1 MGKRIKLIYILS
13 LFSALMAISVQ
24 AYWLYNQYR
33 YEVERY
39 ADEIAADVL
48 RVGDEEFAERRKM
61 AIGDDTSYIIDRSS
75 RTQSGTSTIRNVQTQ
90 LCFDFKTDVLVD
102 SIIGGQLNM
111 TKLNLSFDATLP
123 EDSIIHGVER
133 NVVNYYIP
141 FQVERLDSLL
151 RARLSQYDFQIA
163 FLPEGDTYSFI
174 GSKDP
179 VEVLIPLI
187 SNEMSFTVNAF
198 ALTVA
203 SKATSIHTVCVK
215 NFFMIL

>member
-141 FQVERLDSLL
+141 FQVNVCRQFAESLF
-151 RARLSQYDFQIA
+151 A
-163 FLPEGDTYSFI
+163 EGDTLSYSWKI
-174 GSKDP
+174 LP
-179 VEVLIPLI
+179 EHLLP
-187 SNEMSFTVNAF
+187 
-198 ALTVA
+198 ALLA
-203 SKATSIHTVCVK
+203 KCNYRYARWSGKG
-215 NFFMIL
+215 

>member
-90 LCFDFKTDVLVD
+90 LCFDFKTDVLFSD
-102 SIIGGQLNM
+102 SAAFIHSKKPFDFSCSQIYPQKD
-111 TKLNLSFDATLP
+111 KLST
-123 EDSIIHGVER
+123 
-133 NVVNYYIP
+133 
-141 FQVERLDSLL
+141 
-151 RARLSQYDFQIA
+151 
-163 FLPEGDTYSFI
+163 
-174 GSKDP
+174 
-179 VEVLIPLI
+179 
-187 SNEMSFTVNAF
+187 
-198 ALTVA
+198 
-203 SKATSIHTVCVK
+203 
-215 NFFMIL
+215 

>member
-123 EDSIIHGVER
+123 EDSIMMVKTLEDYTR
-133 NVVNYYIP
+133 TEVAN
-141 FQVERLDSLL
+141 
-151 RARLSQYDFQIA
+151 IA
-163 FLPEGDTYSFI
+163 FGSEAEVVYTPAADAATTTAARCPPGTSSQPWAFI
-174 GSKDP
+174 RYAQEP
-179 VEVLIPLI
+179 I
-187 SNEMSFTVNAF
+187 SM
-198 ALTVA
+198 
-203 SKATSIHTVCVK
+203 
-215 NFFMIL
+215 

>member
-75 RTQSGTSTIRNVQTQ
+75 RTQSG
-90 LCFDFKTDVLVD
+90 LP
-102 SIIGGQLNM
+102 
-111 TKLNLSFDATLP
+111 LSGMCRHNF
-123 EDSIIHGVER
+123 
-133 NVVNYYIP
+133 
-141 FQVERLDSLL
+141 
-151 RARLSQYDFQIA
+151 
-163 FLPEGDTYSFI
+163 
-174 GSKDP
+174 
-179 VEVLIPLI
+179 VLILKR
-187 SNEMSFTVNAF
+187 MSW
-198 ALTVA
+198 
-203 SKATSIHTVCVK
+203 SIR
-215 NFFMIL
+215 